1 MKAILWTQ
9 GVSAVTPSTM
19 VIDGVLCDGEQTAEK
34 EQAYGQ
40 LVRYAQRPSRY
51 GYWIARLRQRGIIT
65 TEQFRC
71 THTRGEGIYIQ
82 TVSDTCDERGRRI
95 GIMFYCA
102 TEDMAVAC
110 ATLRTYAQ
118 KAGRKVVEQE
128 LVALEKI
135 AKYVP
140 YVLPVAL
147 TITLIIIAIVA
158 WKMN

>member
-9 GVSAVTPSTM
+9 GVSVVTPSTM
-19 VIDGVLCDGEQTAEK
+19 VIDDVVYTEERVPELQE
-34 EQAYGQ
+34 AYAQ
-40 LVRYAQRPSRY
+40 LARYAERPARY
-51 GYWIARLRQRGIIT
+51 RCWIEHLRQRGIIT

-110 ATLRTYAQ
+110 ATLRDYAQ

-135 AKYVP
+135 AKYAP

-147 TITLIIIAIVA
+147 TITLIIIAIIA